1 MPFTNSAIRR
11 AILGTV
17 ATFALAMPALAGDI
31 KVHDPYALSS
41 GAMAKAGAAFMQ
53 IMNEGTEDDRLINVK
68 SDIAKMT
75 ELHTHE
81 IDDQG
86 VARMMKVEEGFVIP
100 AGGMH
105 SLQRGGDHVMFM
117 GLTQTLAQGD
127 NIALTL
133 VFENAGEMVI
143 DVPVDLVRKPG
154 GAMKMQHNSD
164 N

>member
-1 MPFTNSAIRR
+1 MPFTTSLIRR
-11 AILGTV
+11 GILGTV

-31 KVHDPYALSS
+31 TVHDPYALSS
-41 GAMAKAGAAFMQ
+41 GAMAQAGAAFMQ
-53 IMNEGTEDDRLINVK
+53 IMNEGPEDDRLIDVR

-81 IDDQG
+81 IDAQG

-117 GLTQTLAQGD
+117 GLTQALEHGD
-127 NIALTL
+127 SVAVTL
-133 VFENAGEMVI
+133 VFEKAGEMVI
-143 DVPVDLVRKPG
+143 DVPVDLARKPG
-154 GAMKMQHNSD
+154 GGMKMQHKTD